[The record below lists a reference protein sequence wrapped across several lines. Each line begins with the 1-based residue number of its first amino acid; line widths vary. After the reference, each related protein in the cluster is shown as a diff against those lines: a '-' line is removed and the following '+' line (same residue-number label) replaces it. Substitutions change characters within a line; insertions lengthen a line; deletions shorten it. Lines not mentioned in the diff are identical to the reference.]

1 MTKPLY
7 LSLSEALAALKTTKG
22 ELAATTGMGVDQV
35 NIMDRRGVDLA
46 EAEEIAQAYAHHPS
60 EIWGDKWVD
69 AVLTLV
75 DWREYDDD
83 NQ

>member
-1 MTKPLY
+1 
-7 LSLSEALAALKTTKG
+7 
-22 ELAATTGMGVDQV
+22 MGVDQV